1 MSSINFRL
9 YGDQIYG
16 FSNKYIA
23 EYISPEIAKEDFL
36 SKFESGKLSYE
47 NISTKKIIPISNQ
60 ISLDELNIE
69 KIDINIPNETENL
82 YIYLKNVKSL
92 VSLSE
97 ISEEEIENI
106 IINKRKDLIDKFIDF
121 VIKTIEKKES
131 SKSFIEG
138 LIDSFI
144 TRAINGLKLDFY
156 NFEFVLKFKNKKFI
170 FMIEEMSYSEENG
183 IKLNNVSLSLEES
196 NNININVINNFS
208 INIEII
214 PNDKI
219 EKKENEENNAAD
231 NNNEGNII
239 ETNNELNKSNLD
251 NKKNQLNIKM
261 SYFVFLLNKEVFQA
275 INDIYNLFS
284 STQYKKVYVRYKKLI
299 QFHRPKEDISISE
312 NPEENEENKNNKNI
326 QLSKFYYAIRTVLK
340 LQKYIGYQ
348 KDYIFDLIESSQ
360 IKIVKKYLENN
371 SDTSKIILPT
381 EINLLK
387 ATKDKVE
394 QKLLD
399 NKKGGGISKAFSFF
413 FGGGDDDE
421 KKELT
426 EEEKEE
432 LDNIYTDDYII
443 KYLLGLLENK
453 KDKNNPLIEKIKG
466 FMSNVVV
473 TINVEKIELI
483 LKNIYDISFNFFI
496 KGININF
503 NLEKGQKDYEINID
517 DIGTEMNKSLFNGR
531 TDNNY
536 LIQLKKEPNNEK
548 IKLSIGFKN
557 IILNE
562 EILIFI
568 LNYILFLDI
577 PKNIKLFHDINYISK
592 INKKVEDNNNMRN
605 SIKKFNFIDNF
616 SISNIPSLILINKD
630 GNKFELNLK
639 NCSIS
644 KNNLNFTIDIQDSEG
659 PILDN
664 YSFNFIREENGDK
677 QIIKLYLEEALKI
690 ILSKSSSFYIFST
703 FLQILLFLKKLNK
716 NSNKRKNNNEEHLFY
731 FNYKEYKSID
741 FDFNNISLDISINEI
756 SFEINEISCV
766 SSLSIKKLI
775 LKYENK
781 DLFFTAEK
789 IELNSDYLSTI
800 ILYFFN
806 LKSNEF
812 DNYKKKAEEGIEKAN
827 LTSSFIVLND
837 SEANNNYNITSNYIM
852 NISDILNTLNLRI
865 DSIILS
871 LKIKEN
877 TIIANMNEIKG
888 NKITEKPDEI
898 NFSLNKIN
906 VSIETNNN
914 LQEKFNVL
922 NLVPYQDNQDQDMKD
937 SILIDYYLNQ
947 NAVNVKIFYP
957 ILNIFKSIF
966 IKIFQDLKNLK
977 SINQVSSKKT
987 EASKLEF
994 EIEVI
999 ESKIIFSIFKILI
1012 DNIHLKS
1019 DNTFYLTINNFLIK
1033 NEKEI
1038 HILEQDKLIFNLTSK
1053 PKPKKNHLYLK
1064 SDNFKINI
1072 SQNDISFLISLISL
1086 KDKNE
1091 ELNISDNMNLN
1102 DDAFPLADIDN
1113 SKESISY
1120 IKDLNT
1126 NSLDKKDKG
1135 KNEKEREIEDM
1146 ILEVESEIQSINIVF
1161 CLDDYTK
1168 KVSLYLGNIILN
1180 LKNEV
1185 KKNPDTSLFDKSL
1198 EFKFLIYRILLKH
1211 FDDYNNEINIL
1222 NYQEQKVGTNHSLN
1236 KDNNNQI
1243 EATCNKEKKLI
1254 AVNINNNEVII
1265 RIDCFLFL
1273 YNFFMNVL
1281 PFEESTN
1288 DNNKNNFS
1296 NIINSNENV
1305 IMKKKN
1311 NINDI
1316 NNADDSF
1323 HIQINLNKTKLQLQT
1338 SFDAKE
1344 NLNVIINDC
1353 KVAYNPLENNDI
1365 KTSISN
1371 LDFSQ
1376 KGQYPINANI
1386 KLGSISAFIISEKKS
1401 RELFNSKKEF
1411 INLNF
1416 GINGKIIDIV
1426 LNMGIFSINI
1436 SYKDIISFLRAYLFN
1451 KLLIEKSNSLKN
1463 IQSQSKIR
1471 NSLLN
1476 LDGTNIENKNSSI
1489 ISAKLHFSKI
1499 DFKLIDNSFESYQP
1513 FLNGNINE
1521 IELNYS
1527 HAKKV
1532 ECNFKLLLSSY
1543 NYIAC
1548 KWEPIIENLL
1558 IKLKYI
1564 FNFDNKISN
1573 NDINVD
1579 INKLIMNLSDMAISS
1594 TLIILQH
1601 WIKQLSED
1609 IKNYSKNKIINNNN
1623 NDNDNDNNNNMI
1635 QINNNLNKK
1644 EKISNNVVFN
1654 YTGMDLI
1661 IKYNS
1666 NDFRC
1671 KQQSKLE
1678 LNYINDWDASNFGA
1692 KNISVSIND
1701 RNNSNING
1709 NKFII
1714 FIDKLGVYEH
1724 YIDNKFLIA
1733 ENTLSKN
1740 RTINISIYSQII
1752 IKNKTFDK
1760 LQIKLINE
1768 ELGNAFF
1775 ILESNSIMGIPF
1787 NYYHD
1792 LTYFKINPI
1801 SNNNI
1806 DEQDQNKTFK
1816 LKDFLEK
1823 YQVNDYY
1830 EPFYHK
1836 NKVFYVKLISN
1847 LNNLKEI
1854 LITYQYRI
1862 INCLPC
1868 DIIIE
1873 NQKESQ
1879 SLTVKKFSQHFIDFY
1894 SDLETELI
1902 FKIQVGNEYFSSV
1915 KTKYFDMAKKKRT
1928 SEDYYTVFYNSNKT
1942 ESFKLSIQYKKT
1954 KNKSSLIIFS
1964 ESILYNDSGIDFNII
1979 SKNGNSPLCFNI
1991 GKNLYLLSSQIED
2004 IKKVWIKLNNEQ
2016 FTSKEI
2022 SLHKIIEANPV
2033 YKLNLKNNEY
2043 ILKLIIKTTISY
2055 ISIRNNPNF
2064 KKNIMTMIYKICSTY
2079 RIINLLTS
2087 KNIVIA
2093 EENSDNKIIVQYL
2106 KEVNFYFFWKEKN
2119 TPLSLGLLNVNNNKC
2134 SPFIEC
2140 NFSSY
2145 GIFSYC
2151 IEKTL
2156 FNIEIKDSSISGVID
2171 VFIVETNFHNAKIII
2186 ENLSDIDFTL
2196 NQKGYEQ
2203 YLQTVLKNS
2212 KEILHIYGQKNDFI
2226 IRNNKTRK
2234 SYKFSFN
2241 SFVEEE
2247 NIKEFDDIVFIKE
2260 SNGMQM
2266 KFIIMNKSN
2275 FKKINNT
2282 ITKMNLKIIV
2292 ENILLSVIGDNEF
2305 KDRKLRNYERN
2316 EIFLLNLSKFTLV
2329 YNLEHCSSFLDTD
2342 KIKMSIALGNFS
2354 LYNQIS
2360 KFGKFSCVCENLS
2373 SPMINMKTEI
2383 SNNSSMSKINN
2394 FLFIISTLKL
2404 NVDPE
2409 FIMELINFFENI
2421 LYRMNIINFNVDDI
2435 FLHKDK
2441 DYRIYKL
2448 LENYRKENSICYGKN
2463 ISFPEININFDV
2475 TEIGL
2480 GQLLYEKANCSN
2492 FFIWLGYGLVGKE
2505 QNLFLDKPIINYH
2518 LGSLGNLIQK
2528 ISIIYKEQ
2536 LSSEITNI
2544 GLKGLWG
2551 QIQHFFFNID
2561 KTDKNCVEVQKNR
2574 IRRPRA
2580 LYGKYKYFKPFDE
2593 DDAKYFDI
2601 LKNKYNL
2608 EENDIYCCEL
2618 VKASQYLYLFTNLD
2632 LIVFDIGDYK
2642 DIAKVNYLSII
2653 KVNKEKNNINI
2664 FLNEDKNIVIC
2675 CESISIAETVSKIL
2689 SDKQTK
2695 YNE

>member
-16 FSNKYIA
+16 FGNKYIT

-47 NISTKKIIPISNQ
+47 NISTKKIIPISKQ

-106 IINKRKDLIDKFIDF
+106 IINKRKDLIDKFIGF

-156 NFEFVLKFKNKKFI
+156 NFEFALKFKNKKFI

-183 IKLNNVSLSLEES
+183 VKFNNVSLTLEEEKES

-214 PNDKI
+214 PCDKN
-219 EKKENEENNAAD
+219 EKKENEENNVAD
-231 NNNEGNII
+231 NNNEDNII
-239 ETNNELNKSNLD
+239 EANNELNKSNLD
-251 NKKNQLNIKM
+251 NKKNKLDIKM
-261 SYFVFLLNKEVFQA
+261 SDFVFLLNQDVFNA
-275 INDIYNLFS
+275 INDIYYLFS
-284 STQYKKVYVRYKKLI
+284 STEYKKIYVRYKKLI
-299 QFHRPKEDISISE
+299 QFHRPKEDIGISE
-312 NPEENEENKNNKNI
+312 CPEENENNKNI
-326 QLSKFYYAIRTVLK
+326 YLSKFYYAIRTVLK
-340 LQKYIGYQ
+340 LQKYIGY
-348 KDYIFDLIESSQ
+348 KKEYIFDLIESSQ

-371 SDTSKIILPT
+371 SDTSKIIIPT

-399 NKKGGGISKAFSFF
+399 NKKGGGLTKAFSFF
-413 FGGGDDDE
+413 FGGGDDDD
-421 KKELT
+421 KKELS

-432 LDNIYTDDYII
+432 LDKIYTDDYII
-443 KYLLGLLENK
+443 KYLLGLLENT
-453 KDKNNPLIEKIKG
+453 KDKSNPLSDKIKA
-466 FMSNVVV
+466 FMNNVVV
-473 TINVEKIELI
+473 TINIEKIELV
-483 LKNIYDISFNFFI
+483 LKNINDKTCNFFV
-496 KGININF
+496 KGINITF

-517 DIGTEMNKSLFNGR
+517 DIGTEMNNSLFSER

-548 IKLSIGFKN
+548 IKLNIGFKN
-557 IILNE
+557 IILNG

-568 LNYILFLDI
+568 LNYILSLNI
-577 PKNIKLFHDINYISK
+577 PKNIKLFHDINYSSK
-592 INKKVEDNNNMRN
+592 INKNEEENNNN
-605 SIKKFNFIDNF
+605 NQDSIKQFNFIDDF
-616 SISNIPSLILINKD
+616 STSNIPSLILLNND
-630 GNKFELNLK
+630 GNKLEFNLK
-639 NCSIS
+639 NYSIS

-659 PILDN
+659 SILDN
-664 YSFNFIREENGDK
+664 YTFNFIREENGDK
-677 QIIKLYLEEALKI
+677 QIMKLYLEEALKI
-690 ILSKSSSFYIFST
+690 VLSKSSSFYIFST
-703 FLQILLFLKKLNK
+703 FLQIILFLKKLKKKEN
-716 NSNKRKNNNEEHLFY
+716 NQQSNNEEHLFY

-756 SFEINEISCV
+756 SFEINEINCS

-775 LKYENK
+775 LKYDNK
-781 DLFFTAEK
+781 DLFFTTEK
-789 IELNSDYLSTI
+789 IEINFDYLSTI

-806 LKSNEF
+806 LKTNDF
-812 DNYKKKAEEGIEKAN
+812 DNYKKKAEEGIDN
-827 LTSSFIVLND
+827 DYRRNSFVLQNA

-852 NISDILNTLNLRI
+852 KISDILNTLNLKI
-865 DSIILS
+865 DSVTLS

-877 TIIANMNEIKG
+877 TIITNISEIKG

-898 NFSLNKIN
+898 NLSLNKIN
-906 VSIETNNN
+906 VSIDTNNN

-922 NLVPYQDNQDQDMKD
+922 NLVPFQDNQDQNMKD
-937 SILIDYYLNQ
+937 PILIDYYLNQ
-947 NAVNVKIFYP
+947 NSIKVKIFYP

-966 IKIFQDLKNLK
+966 IKIFQDLQNLK
-977 SINQVSSKKT
+977 SINQVTSKKT
-987 EASKLEF
+987 EDSKLEF
-994 EIEVI
+994 EIEII

-1012 DNIHLKS
+1012 DNIHLKN
-1019 DNTFYLTINNFLIK
+1019 DNTFYLTINNFLMK

-1038 HILEQDKLIFNLTSK
+1038 HILEQDKLIFNFTSI

-1064 SDNFKINI
+1064 SDSFKINI
-1072 SQNDISFLISLISL
+1072 SQNDISFFISLIGL

-1091 ELNISDNMNLN
+1091 EENINDNMNLIYNKN
-1102 DDAFPLADIDN
+1102 DDSLLLVDEDN
-1113 SKESISY
+1113 NKESILY
-1120 IKDLNT
+1120 AKDINKSSSNKENKGT
-1126 NSLDKKDKG
+1126 KKK
-1135 KNEKEREIEDM
+1135 EIENM
-1146 ILEVESEIQSINIVF
+1146 TLELESEIQSINIVF

-1168 KVSLYLGNIILN
+1168 KSSFHLGNIILN

-1185 KKNPDTSLFDKSL
+1185 KKNPDTSSFDKSL
-1198 EFKFLIYRILLKH
+1198 EFKFLINRILLKY

-1222 NYQEQKVGTNHSLN
+1222 KYQEQNLNLN
-1236 KDNNNQI
+1236 KDKSNQI
-1243 EATCNKEKKLI
+1243 EAICNKEKKLI
-1254 AVNINNNEVII
+1254 AININNNEVII

-1273 YNFFMNVL
+1273 YYFFMNAL
-1281 PFEESTN
+1281 PFEEPVNDN

-1296 NIINSNENV
+1296 NVINSNEN
-1305 IMKKKN
+1305 IIIKKKN
-1311 NINDI
+1311 NTNDI
-1316 NNADDSF
+1316 NNDDDLL

-1338 SFDAKE
+1338 SFDTKE
-1344 NLNVIINDC
+1344 NLNVIINDFR
-1353 KVAYNPLENNDI
+1353 VVYNPLENNDI
-1365 KTSISN
+1365 HTNISN
-1371 LDFSQ
+1371 PDFSQ
-1376 KGQYPINANI
+1376 KGQFPINVNI
-1386 KLGSISAFIISEKKS
+1386 KLRSISAFIISEKKS

-1411 INLNF
+1411 INISF

-1426 LNMGIFSINI
+1426 SNMGIFSIKI
-1436 SYKDIISFLRAYLFN
+1436 SYKDIISFLKVYSFN
-1451 KLLIEKSNSLKN
+1451 KFLIEKSNSLKN
-1463 IQSQSKIR
+1463 IQPQNKIR
-1471 NSLLN
+1471 NSLIN
-1476 LDGTNIENKNSSI
+1476 LEGKIAENKNSSI
-1489 ISAKLHFSKI
+1489 ISVKLHFSKI
-1499 DFKLIDNSFESYQP
+1499 DFTLIDNSFESYQP
-1513 FLNGNINE
+1513 FLNGCINE
-1521 IELNYS
+1521 ISLNYS
-1527 HAKKV
+1527 HTKKV
-1532 ECNFKLLLSSY
+1532 ECNFNFLLSSY

-1558 IKLKYI
+1558 IKLKYL
-1564 FNFDNKISN
+1564 FNSENKNSN
-1573 NDINVD
+1573 NDISVD
-1579 INKLIMNLSDMAISS
+1579 INKLIMNLSDMAITS

-1601 WIKQLSED
+1601 WMQQLSKDE
-1609 IKNYSKNKIINNNN
+1609 INYSTIKIINNNN
-1623 NDNDNDNNNNMI
+1623 NNNNNDNNMI

-1644 EKISNNVVFN
+1644 DKISNNVVFN

-1661 IKYNS
+1661 IKYNG

-1671 KQQSKLE
+1671 QQQSKLE
-1678 LNYINDWDASNFGA
+1678 LNYINDWDASKFGP

-1701 RNNSNING
+1701 RNNFNIND

-1768 ELGNAFF
+1768 ELGNTCFL
-1775 ILESNSIMGIPF
+1775 LESNSIIGIPF

-1806 DEQDQNKTFK
+1806 DEQNQNNKFK
-1816 LKDFLEK
+1816 LKGFLEE
-1823 YQVNDYY
+1823 YQANDFC
-1830 EPFYHK
+1830 EPFYYK

-1873 NQKESQ
+1873 NQKESK
-1879 SLTVKKFSQHFIDFY
+1879 SLTVKKFSQQFIDFY
-1894 SDLETELI
+1894 SGLETELI
-1902 FKIQVGNEYFSSV
+1902 FKIKVGNEYFSSV
-1915 KTKYFDMAKKKRT
+1915 KTKYFDIAKKKRT
-1928 SEDYYTVFYNSNKT
+1928 SEDYHTVFYNSNKS
-1942 ESFKLSIQYKKT
+1942 ESFKLLLQYKKT
-1954 KNKSSLIIFS
+1954 KNKSSLIIFA
-1964 ESILYNDSGIDFNII
+1964 ESILYNDSGIDFNIT

-2004 IKKVWIKLNNEQ
+2004 IKKVWIKLKNEK
-2016 FTSKEI
+2016 FESKEI
-2022 SLHKIIEANPV
+2022 SLNKIIEANPV
-2033 YKLNLKNNEY
+2033 YKLNLKNKEY
-2043 ILKLIIKTTISY
+2043 ILKLIIKTSISY

-2064 KKNIMTMIYKICSTY
+2064 KKNIMTMIYKIYSTY
-2079 RIINLLTS
+2079 RITNLLTS
-2087 KNIVIA
+2087 KNVVIA
-2093 EENSDNKIIVQYL
+2093 EENSNNKIIVGIL
-2106 KEVNFYFFWKEKN
+2106 KEVNFNFFGKEN
-2119 TPLSLGLLNVNNNKC
+2119 NIPLSLGLLNENNNKC

-2140 NFSSY
+2140 KFSSY

-2171 VFIVETNFHNAKIII
+2171 VFIVETNFNNAKILI
-2186 ENLSDIDFTL
+2186 ENLSDIDFTV
-2196 NQKGYEQ
+2196 NQKGYEP
-2203 YLQTVLKNS
+2203 YLQTILKYS
-2212 KEILHIYGQKNDFI
+2212 KEILHIYGPNNDFI
-2226 IRNNKTRK
+2226 VRNNKTRK

-2241 SFVEEE
+2241 LSKEEE
-2247 NIKEFDDIVFIKE
+2247 YIKEFDDILFIKE

-2266 KFIIMNKSN
+2266 KFIIMNKNN
-2275 FKKINNT
+2275 FKKISNT
-2282 ITKMNLKIIV
+2282 ITKTNLKIII

-2329 YNLEHCSSFLDTD
+2329 YNLDHCSSFVDKD
-2342 KIKMSIALGNFS
+2342 KIKMSISLGNFS

-2360 KFGKFSCVCENLS
+2360 KYGKFSCVCKNLS
-2373 SPMINMKTEI
+2373 PPMINMKTEI

-2394 FLFIISTLKL
+2394 FVFIISKLKL

-2409 FIMELINFFENI
+2409 FIIELINFFENI

-2435 FLHKDK
+2435 FLHNNR
-2441 DYRIYKL
+2441 DYKIKKL
-2448 LENYRKENSICYGKN
+2448 SENYRKENSICYGTN
-2463 ISFPEININFDV
+2463 ISFPEIDINFDV

-2480 GQLLYEKANCSN
+2480 GKLLYEKANCSD

-2505 QNLFLDKPIINYH
+2505 QNLFLDKPIIYSY

-2551 QIQHFFFNID
+2551 QIQHLFINID

-2580 LYGKYKYFKPFDE
+2580 LYGKYKYFKPFDN
-2593 DDAKYFDI
+2593 DDAVYFDI
-2601 LKNKYNL
+2601 LKNKYHL
-2608 EENDIYCCEL
+2608 EENGIYCCDL
-2618 VKASQYLYLFTNLD
+2618 VKGSNYLYLFTNLD
-2632 LIVFDIGDYK
+2632 LIVFYIGDYK
-2642 DIAKVNYLSII
+2642 DIAKINYSSII
-2653 KVNKEKNNINI
+2653 KVTKEKNNIII
-2664 FLNEDKNIVIC
+2664 FLNEGKNISIC
-2675 CESISIAETVSKIL
+2675 CESVSLAENVSKIL

-2695 YNE
+2695 NNE